1 MRILY
6 ITPFVPWPVR
16 LRSYNLIPRLS
27 RRNEIFLLCSSVS
40 NDEDRRAEALRA
52 VCREVRCVR
61 HSRAR
66 GLAQCALAIASRV
79 PLRMAYFRSP
89 RMKLAIKEAVAEFAP
104 DVIYMERWRLLP
116 NIAHDIVVP
125 ILCDPTD
132 SMLLYNQRLVR
143 AGSWW
148 EKIVGLTEGIKFKR
162 YEPMLATRASLTVY
176 CSHVDLECVRQRAP
190 QAHFD
195 VVSNGVD
202 CKKFFFKTPEEEE
215 ARKIIFT
222 GNFKYRPNCHAAE
235 YFLDRVLPLVQKHV
249 PDIRFALV
257 GNHAKAF
264 ASSRGISKPNCE
276 VLDYVSDM
284 RPQVASA
291 TIAVA
296 PITVAAGVMSKV
308 LEAFATGT
316 VVVATSL
323 ACGGLPVRD
332 GEHLLIADSPEA
344 FAGCVVRLLED
355 VSLRRTLAANA
366 RRMVE
371 ANCDW
376 GLLAARMEGLLQ
388 TLAGAKHAAPISSED
403 RVMAL

>member
-27 RRNEIFLLCSSVS
+27 RKNDIFLLCSSVS
-40 NDEDRRAEALRA
+40 GDEDRRAEALREI
-52 VCREVRCVR
+52 CREVRCVR
-61 HSRAR
+61 HSRSR
-66 GLAQCALAIASRV
+66 GLAQCALAMATGV

-89 RMKLAIKEAVAEFAP
+89 RMRVAIKDAVAEFAP

-116 NIAHDIVVP
+116 NVAEDITIP

-132 SMLLYNQRLVR
+132 SMLLYNQRLIR
-143 AGSWW
+143 RGSWW
-148 EKIVGLTEGIKFKR
+148 EKIIGLTEGIKFAK

-176 CSHVDLECVRQRAP
+176 CSRVDLECVRQRAP
-190 QAHFD
+190 QAHFE

-202 CKKFFFKTPEEEE
+202 CKKFSFKTPDEEEP
-215 ARKIIFT
+215 RKIIFT
-222 GNFKYRPNCHAAE
+222 GNFKYRPNCHAAK
-235 YFLDRVLPLVQKHV
+235 YFLDHVLPLVEKRV
-249 PDIRFALV
+249 PNIRFALV
-257 GNHAKAF
+257 GNQATAF
-264 ASSRGISKPNCE
+264 ASSRGKSKPNCE
-276 VLDYVSDM
+276 VLDFVPEM

-296 PITVAAGVMSKV
+296 PITIAAGVMSKV

-316 VVVATSL
+316 TVVATSL

-332 GEHLLIADSPEA
+332 GEHLLIADSTEA
-344 FAGCVVRLLED
+344 FANCVVRLLED
-355 VSLRRTLAANA
+355 VNLRRTLAANA

-376 GLLAARMEGLLQ
+376 ELLATRMEGFLQ
-388 TLAGAKHAAPISSED
+388 DLVRVKNPVSITSED
-403 RVMAL
+403 RVVAL